1 MDALEL
7 ELKKLIVD
15 ALFLEDITPED
26 INSTEPL
33 FGDEGLG
40 LDSIDALEIGVELKK
55 KYQVT
60 IDQEDENL
68 KSHFASVRNLA
79 AFVAA
84 FQAEAKNV

>member
-1 MDALEL
+1 MDALETD
-7 ELKKLIVD
+7 LKKLIVD
-15 ALFLEDITPED
+15 ALFLEDVAPED
-26 INSTEPL
+26 ISSTEPL

-79 AFVAA
+79 LFVASNG
-84 FQAEAKNV
+84 AEAEHG

>member
-1 MDALEL
+1 MDALEA
-7 ELKKLIVD
+7 ELKQLIVD
-15 ALFLEDITPED
+15 ALFLEDVAPGD
-26 INSTEPL
+26 IKSDEPL

-68 KSHFASVRNLA
+68 KTHFATVHNLA
-79 AFVAA
+79 KFVA
-84 FQAEAKNV
+84 EH

>member
-1 MDALEL
+1 MDALET
-7 ELKKLIVD
+7 ELKELIVD
-15 ALFLEDITPED
+15 ALFLEDVTPED
-26 INSTEPL
+26 ISSTEPL
-33 FGDEGLG
+33 FGDDGLG

-68 KSHFASVRNLA
+68 KSHFASIRNLA